1 MSTDLHTLSGAYAVD
16 ALSPEEA
23 EEFRK
28 HLDGC
33 PACREEVRELR
44 EAAARMGASEA
55 VTPPAHL
62 KANIMV
68 AADRLPQLP
77 PKVRHIGT
85 AKPSRWTPR
94 ILGAAAAVVLIVAAG
109 IGISQLPQDDDNLR
123 AAPVAQVFDAPDAA
137 TVTVQTSNGGEL
149 TVATSE
155 ERGEM
160 AVDTDELPPLTD
172 DQVYQLWAIAG
183 DDPVSAGVLEDVDK
197 GAAMEL
203 PAAGTQVAIT
213 IEPAGGSEQPTTE
226 PIIVVDP
233 SAV

>member
-44 EAAARMGASEA
+44 EAAAMMGASEA

-62 KANIMV
+62 KANVMA

-77 PKVRHIGT
+77 PKVRPIHT

-94 ILGAAAAVVLIVAAG
+94 VLAAAAAVVMVVAAG
-109 IGISQLPQDDDNLR
+109 IGISQLQEDDR
-123 AAPVAQVFDAPDAA
+123 EFQAAPVAEVFNAPDARTA
-137 TVTVQTSNGGEL
+137 TVKTANGGEL

-160 AVDTDELPPLTD
+160 AVDTDELPALSD
-172 DQVYQLWAIAG
+172 EQVYQLWAIADG
-183 DDPVSAGVLEDVDK
+183 VPAPAGVLEDVDA

-203 PAAGTQVAIT
+203 PAEGTQVAIT
-213 IEPAGGSEQPTTE
+213 IEPAGGSEQPTTD

-233 SAV
+233 SQV